1 MKIMKKKMLTFGL
14 IGLVSLGTTV
24 GAFASTNNQG
34 TTGDTNKTAIE
45 QADDKEVND
54 DASIINANVKLT
66 EAEAATIALSSVD
79 PNAKVVKVELQDEN
93 GTFAYGID
101 MILNNKKIEV
111 NVDAN
116 TGVLIKNGTDSDT
129 QGENDAESETVIVN
143 ANVKLTEAE
152 ASKIA
157 LSSADSNAKVV
168 KVELQDE
175 NGTFAYGID
184 MIVNNKKLEVNVDAN
199 SGQIVASD
207 NNQENNDNDQEINDD
222 NQAVNNN
229 TDDQEIND

>member
-1 MKIMKKKMLTFGL
+1 MKKKMLTFGL

-45 QADDKEVND
+45 QTKEKEVND
-54 DASIINANVKLT
+54 DAAIINANVKLT

-116 TGVLIKNGTDSDT
+116 TGVLLKNVTDSDT
-129 QGENDAESETVIVN
+129 QGENDTESDTVIVN

-184 MIVNNKKLEVNVDAN
+184 MILNNKKLEVNVDAN
-199 SGQIVASD
+199 SGQILASD
-207 NNQENNDNDQEINDD
+207 NNQENNDNDQEVNDD

>member
-101 MILNNKKIEV
+101 MI
-111 NVDAN
+111 
-116 TGVLIKNGTDSDT
+116 
-129 QGENDAESETVIVN
+129 
-143 ANVKLTEAE
+143 
-152 ASKIA
+152 
-157 LSSADSNAKVV
+157 
-168 KVELQDE
+168 
-175 NGTFAYGID
+175 
-184 MIVNNKKLEVNVDAN
+184 VNNKKLEVNVDAN

>member
-1 MKIMKKKMLTFGL
+1 MKKKMLTFGL

-45 QADDKEVND
+45 QTKEKEVND
-54 DASIINANVKLT
+54 DAAIINANVKLT

-116 TGVLIKNGTDSDT
+116 TGVLLKNVTDSDT
-129 QGENDAESETVIVN
+129 QGENDTESDTVIVN

-184 MIVNNKKLEVNVDAN
+184 MILNNKKLEVNVDAN
-199 SGQIVASD
+199 SGQILASD